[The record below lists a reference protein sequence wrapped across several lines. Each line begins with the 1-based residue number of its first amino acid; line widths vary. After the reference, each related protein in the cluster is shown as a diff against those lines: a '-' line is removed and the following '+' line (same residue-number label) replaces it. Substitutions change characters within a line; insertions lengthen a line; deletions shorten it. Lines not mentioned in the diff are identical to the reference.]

1 MLFEKFAMPMSALG
15 HSRPKQ
21 FAPLPINV
29 RRWSNSVQIVAV
41 PRLSAKCQKQ
51 TSRLRFEVTVES
63 VGATDFYFN
72 FEILG
77 SGDAHLFL

>member
-1 MLFEKFAMPMSALG
+1 MTAF
-15 HSRPKQ
+15 
-21 FAPLPINV
+21 V
-29 RRWSNSVQIVAV
+29 RCYPNSDQIVAML
-41 PRLSAKCQKQ
+41 RMSAKCQKQ

-77 SGDAHLFL
+77 SGHAHLFL